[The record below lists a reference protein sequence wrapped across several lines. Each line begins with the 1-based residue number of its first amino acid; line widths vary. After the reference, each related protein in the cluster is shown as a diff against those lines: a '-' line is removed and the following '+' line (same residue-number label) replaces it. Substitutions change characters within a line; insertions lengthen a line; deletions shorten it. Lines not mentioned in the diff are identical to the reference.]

1 VNPIT
6 KAAKRVWFGVAPE
19 LRKSR
24 FHTQKGQFTLTFLRQ
39 AVDFAAALAM
49 GLARKAAGVR
59 PVLPWITFP
68 AIRFLERRL
77 TAESRVFEW
86 GSGMSTL

>member
-6 KAAKRVWFGVAPE
+6 KAAKRVWVGGAPE

-24 FHTQKGQFTLTFLRQ
+24 FHTQKGQFTLTSFRQ
-39 AVDFAAALAM
+39 AADLAAAMAT

-68 AIRFLERRL
+68 A
-77 TAESRVFEW
+77 TA
-86 GSGMSTL
+86 

>member
-1 VNPIT
+1 MNPIT

-24 FHTQKGQFTLTFLRQ
+24 FHTQKGQFTLNSFRQ
-39 AVDFAAALAM
+39 AADLAAAMAT

-59 PVLPWITFP
+59 PALPWITFP
-68 AIRFLERRL
+68 AIRFLKRRL
-77 TAESRVFEW
+77 TPESRVFE
-86 GSGMSTL
+86 